1 MVTQSSDVGDVRFGV
16 STGSLGLRHDGR
28 PLSITV
34 RLVLAS
40 TLMLFLELSL
50 IRWSSAQVVHLSYFS
65 NFILLGSFLGI
76 GLGFLRASRSK
87 RRQPIYSVVAL
98 LAYVAFL
105 STFPV
110 AVNREQESVIYFTSL
125 STSGPP
131 IWVTLPVIFLAV
143 AVIMAGPGELVAD
156 CFSQLPRLVAY
167 RSDLIGSL
175 IGIVAFTIC
184 SFTGAPPL
192 VWFLLVATLFVVL
205 LAGAGRVVT
214 ITLLAVTV
222 AMFAYPLIN
231 ATGVFWSPYYRVT
244 TFTQSD
250 GNNGTQWQIY
260 VNGIP
265 HQRLTT
271 AATRIAQEP
280 FYDEPYRRVTKPPEE
295 VLIVGAGTGTDVS
308 IALSH
313 GIAHVDAVEIDPR
326 LLRFG
331 REHNP
336 DRAYDDPRVTAY
348 VNDGRAFLE
357 RTDKKYDLI
366 LFALPDSLTLVSGAS
381 ALRLESYLFT
391 EEAIQSAR
399 EHLAPGGAFSM
410 YNFYRE
416 QWLVDRLGN
425 TLATTF
431 GHSPCLLSSPEAIS
445 LAVFVVGA
453 TPADQRCETT
463 WAPTGTPPEPS
474 TDDRPFL
481 YVAEDTG
488 FLGIPTIYLAAIGLI
503 MLFSV
508 LAIGLAGGASQA
520 RTMWLY
526 RDLFLLGVAF
536 LLLET
541 KNVTGFALYFGTTWL
556 VNALV
561 FAGVLVAVL
570 AAIEI
575 TRRFRTPPLRIMYF
589 VLFGGLALAWLVPTS
604 WVLSLPVPVR
614 LVVAIVLAFLPIMAA
629 NIIFAKRFESSA
641 HPVTAFGTNLL
652 GAMIGGCLEYAA
664 LATGY
669 RWLLVICACLYLAAY
684 LIMPRGSHLGT
695 ELESGRGVLTGST

>member
-1 MVTQSSDVGDVRFGV
+1 
-16 STGSLGLRHDGR
+16 
-28 PLSITV
+28 
-34 RLVLAS
+34 
-40 TLMLFLELSL
+40 MLFLELSL
-50 IRWSSAQVVHLSYFS
+50 IRWSGAQVVHLSYFS

-76 GLGFLRASRSK
+76 GLGFLRANRSK
-87 RRQPIYSVVAL
+87 RRQPFYSLVAL
-98 LAYVAFL
+98 LAFVGFL
-105 STFPV
+105 SKFPV
-110 AVNREQESVIYFTSL
+110 AVNRDQDSVIYFTSL

-131 IWVTLPVIFLAV
+131 IWVTLPAIFLAV
-143 AVIMAGPGELVAD
+143 AAIMAGPGELVAD
-156 CFSQLPRLVAY
+156 CFTQLPRLDAY
-167 RSDLIGSL
+167 RFDLIGSL
-175 IGIVAFTIC
+175 IGIIGFTIC
-184 SFTGAPPL
+184 AFTGTPPL
-192 VWFLLVATLFVVL
+192 VWFVLVATLFVVL
-205 LAGAGRVVT
+205 LAGAGRAVT
-214 ITLLAVTV
+214 ITLLAVTL
-222 AMFAYPLIN
+222 AMFAYPLIK
-231 ATGVFWSPYYRVT
+231 ASGVFWSPYYRVT
-244 TFTQSD
+244 TYARSD
-250 GNNGTQWQIY
+250 GNEGTEWQIY

-271 AATRIAQEP
+271 AATRVKQEP
-280 FYDEPYRRVTKPPEE
+280 FYDEPYRRVTKPPEQ

-313 GIAHVDAVEIDPR
+313 EVTHVDAVEIDPG

-348 VNDGRAFLE
+348 VDDGRAFLE

-410 YNFYRE
+410 YNYYRE

-431 GHSPCLLSSPEAIS
+431 GHAPCLLSSPQAIS
-445 LAVFVVGA
+445 LAVFVVGT

-463 WAPTGTPPEPS
+463 WAPIGTLPEPS

-508 LAIGLAGGASQA
+508 LAIGLAGGVGQA

-536 LLLET
+536 MLLET

-570 AAIEI
+570 AAVEI
-575 TRRFRTPPLRIMYF
+575 TRRFRTPPLRLMYV
-589 VLFGGLALAWLVPTS
+589 VLFGGLAMAWLVPAA
-604 WVLSLPVPVR
+604 WLLSLPFPAR
-614 LVVAIVLAFLPIMAA
+614 LVVAILLAFLPIMAA

-641 HPVTAFGTNLL
+641 HPVTAFGINLL
-652 GAMIGGCLEYAA
+652 GAMIGGCLEYVA

-669 RWLLVICACLYLAAY
+669 RWLLVICACLYMAAY
-684 LIMPRGSHLGT
+684 LIMPRESHPRIALGSRG
-695 ELESGRGVLTGST
+695 GRRVRTGSP

>member
-1 MVTQSSDVGDVRFGV
+1 
-16 STGSLGLRHDGR
+16 
-28 PLSITV
+28 LSIRV

-50 IRWSSAQVVHLSYFS
+50 IRWSGAQVVHLSYFS

-87 RRQPIYSVVAL
+87 RRQPVYSIVAL
-98 LAYVAFL
+98 LAYVGFL
-105 STFPV
+105 SRFPV
-110 AVNREQESVIYFTSL
+110 AVNRDQEAVIYFTSL

-143 AVIMAGPGELVAD
+143 AAIMAGPGELVAD
-156 CFSQLPRLVAY
+156 CFYQLPRLDAY
-167 RSDLIGSL
+167 RCDLIGSL
-175 IGIVAFTIC
+175 IGIAGFTVC
-184 SFTGAPPL
+184 AFTGAPPL

-205 LAGAGRVVT
+205 LDGPGRIVT
-214 ITLLAVTV
+214 ITVLAATV

-231 ATGVFWSPYYRVT
+231 ASGVFWSPYYRVT
-244 TFTQSD
+244 TFAQSD
-250 GNNGTQWQIY
+250 GNNGTQWRIY
-260 VNGIP
+260 VNGVP

-271 AATRIAQEP
+271 AATRLEQEP
-280 FYDEPYRRVTKPPEE
+280 FYDEPYRRVTKPPQH

-313 GIAHVDAVEIDPR
+313 GVAQVDAVEIDPQ
-326 LLRFG
+326 LVRFG

-336 DRAYDDPRVTAY
+336 DRAYDDPRVTTY
-348 VNDGRAFLE
+348 VDDGRAFLE

-391 EEAIQSAR
+391 KEAIQSAR
-399 EHLAPGGAFSM
+399 QHLAPGGVFSM
-410 YNFYRE
+410 YNYYRE

-425 TLATTF
+425 TLAITF

-445 LAVFVVGA
+445 LAVFAVGM
-453 TPADQRCETT
+453 TPADQQCDTT
-463 WAPTGTPPEPS
+463 WSPTGTPPQPS

-488 FLGIPTIYLAAIGLI
+488 FLGIPTIYLTAIGLI
-503 MLFSV
+503 VLFSV
-508 LAIGLAGGASQA
+508 LAVAISLTGGVGQV
-520 RTMWLY
+520 RTMWQY
-526 RDLFLLGVAF
+526 RDLFLLGIAF

-541 KNVTGFALYFGTTWL
+541 KSVTGFALYFGTTWL

-570 AAIEI
+570 AAVEI
-575 TRRFRTPPLRIMYF
+575 TRRFRTPPLRLMYF
-589 VLFGGLALAWLVPTS
+589 VLFGSLTLAWLVPAS
-604 WVLSLPVPVR
+604 WVLSLPFPAR
-614 LVVAIVLAFLPIMAA
+614 LVVAVLLAFLPIMAA

-684 LIMPRGSHLGT
+684 LTMPRGSDRRMALG
-695 ELESGRGVLTGST
+695 SPDGQGVLTC

>member
-1 MVTQSSDVGDVRFGV
+1 M
-16 STGSLGLRHDGR
+16 
-28 PLSITV
+28 SIRV

-50 IRWSSAQVVHLSYFS
+50 IRWSGAQVVHLSYFS

-76 GLGFLRASRSK
+76 GLGFLRASRYK
-87 RRQPIYSVVAL
+87 RRQPVYSIVAL
-98 LAYVAFL
+98 LAYVGFL
-105 STFPV
+105 SRFPV
-110 AVNREQESVIYFTSL
+110 AVNRDQEAVIYFTSL

-143 AVIMAGPGELVAD
+143 AAIMAGPGELVAD
-156 CFSQLPRLVAY
+156 CFYQLPRLDAY
-167 RSDLIGSL
+167 RCDLIGSL
-175 IGIVAFTIC
+175 IGIAGFTVC
-184 SFTGAPPL
+184 AFTGAPPL

-205 LAGAGRVVT
+205 LDGPGRIVT
-214 ITLLAVTV
+214 ITVLAATV

-231 ATGVFWSPYYRVT
+231 ASGVFWSPYYRVT
-244 TFTQSD
+244 TFAQSD
-250 GNNGTQWQIY
+250 GNNGTQWRIY
-260 VNGIP
+260 VNGVP

-271 AATRIAQEP
+271 AATRLEQEP
-280 FYDEPYRRVTKPPEE
+280 FYDEPYRRVTKPPQQ

-313 GIAHVDAVEIDPR
+313 GVAQVDAVEIDPQ
-326 LLRFG
+326 LVRFG

-336 DRAYDDPRVTAY
+336 DRAYDDPRVTTF

-391 EEAIQSAR
+391 KEAIQSAR
-399 EHLAPGGAFSM
+399 QHLAPGGVFSM
-410 YNFYRE
+410 YNYYRE

-425 TLATTF
+425 TLAITF

-445 LAVFVVGA
+445 LAVFAVGM
-453 TPADQRCETT
+453 TPADQQCETT
-463 WAPTGTPPEPS
+463 WSPTGTPPQPS

-488 FLGIPTIYLAAIGLI
+488 FLGIPTIYLTAIGLI
-503 MLFSV
+503 VLFSV
-508 LAIGLAGGASQA
+508 LAVAISLAGGVGQV
-520 RTMWLY
+520 RTMWQY

-541 KNVTGFALYFGTTWL
+541 KSVTGFALYFGTTWL

-570 AAIEI
+570 AAVEI
-575 TRRFRTPPLRIMYF
+575 TRRFRTPPLRLMYF
-589 VLFGGLALAWLVPTS
+589 VLFGSLTLAWLVPAS
-604 WVLSLPVPVR
+604 WVLSLPFPAR
-614 LVVAIVLAFLPIMAA
+614 LVVAVLLAFLPIMAA

-684 LIMPRGSHLGT
+684 LTMPRGSDRRMALG
-695 ELESGRGVLTGST
+695 SPDGHGVLAG

>member
-1 MVTQSSDVGDVRFGV
+1 MVTQSSDVGDVRFGE
-16 STGSLGLRHDGR
+16 STDSLGLRHDGR

-143 AVIMAGPGELVAD
+143 AAIMAGPGELVAD

-508 LAIGLAGGASQA
+508 LAIALAGGVSQA
-520 RTMWLY
+520 RTMWQY

-604 WVLSLPVPVR
+604 WVLSLPVPMR

-669 RWLLVICACLYLAAY
+669 RWLLVICVCLYLAAY

>member
-1 MVTQSSDVGDVRFGV
+1 
-16 STGSLGLRHDGR
+16 
-28 PLSITV
+28 
-34 RLVLAS
+34 VLAS

-50 IRWSSAQVVHLSYFS
+50 IRWSGAQVVHLSYFS

-87 RRQPIYSVVAL
+87 RRQPVYSIVAL
-98 LAYVAFL
+98 LAYVGFL
-105 STFPV
+105 SRFPV
-110 AVNREQESVIYFTSL
+110 AVNRDQEAVIYFTSL

-143 AVIMAGPGELVAD
+143 AAIMAGPGELVAD
-156 CFSQLPRLVAY
+156 CFYQLPRLDAY
-167 RSDLIGSL
+167 RCDLIGSL
-175 IGIVAFTIC
+175 IGIAGFTVC
-184 SFTGAPPL
+184 AFTGAPPL

-205 LAGAGRVVT
+205 LDGPGRIVT
-214 ITLLAVTV
+214 ITVLAATV

-244 TFTQSD
+244 TFAQSD
-250 GNNGTQWQIY
+250 GNNGTQWRIY
-260 VNGIP
+260 VNGVP

-271 AATRIAQEP
+271 AATRLEQEP
-280 FYDEPYRRVTKPPEE
+280 FYDEPYRRVTKPPQH

-313 GIAHVDAVEIDPR
+313 GVAQVDAVEIDPQ
-326 LLRFG
+326 LVRFG

-336 DRAYDDPRVTAY
+336 DRAYDDPRVTTY
-348 VNDGRAFLE
+348 VDDGRAFLE

-391 EEAIQSAR
+391 KEAIQSAR
-399 EHLAPGGAFSM
+399 QHLAPGGVFSM
-410 YNFYRE
+410 YNYYRE

-425 TLATTF
+425 TLAITF

-445 LAVFVVGA
+445 LAVFAVGM
-453 TPADQRCETT
+453 TPADQQCDTT
-463 WAPTGTPPEPS
+463 WSPTGTPPQPS

-488 FLGIPTIYLAAIGLI
+488 FLGIPTIYLTAIGLI
-503 MLFSV
+503 VLFSV
-508 LAIGLAGGASQA
+508 LAVAISLTGGVGQV
-520 RTMWLY
+520 RTMWQY
-526 RDLFLLGVAF
+526 RDLFLLGIAF

-541 KNVTGFALYFGTTWL
+541 KSVTGFALYFGTTWL

-570 AAIEI
+570 AAVEI
-575 TRRFRTPPLRIMYF
+575 TRRFRTPPLRLMYF
-589 VLFGGLALAWLVPTS
+589 VLFGSLTLAWLVPAS
-604 WVLSLPVPVR
+604 WVLSLPFPAR
-614 LVVAIVLAFLPIMAA
+614 LVVAVLLAFLPIMAA
-629 NIIFAKRFESSA
+629 NIIFAKRFESSV

-669 RWLLVICACLYLAAY
+669 RWLLAICACLYLAAY
-684 LIMPRGSHLGT
+684 LTMPRGSDRRMA
-695 ELESGRGVLTGST
+695 SGSPDGQGVLTG

>member
-1 MVTQSSDVGDVRFGV
+1 
-16 STGSLGLRHDGR
+16 
-28 PLSITV
+28 
-34 RLVLAS
+34 VLAS

-50 IRWSSAQVVHLSYFS
+50 IRWSGAQVVHLSYFS

-87 RRQPIYSVVAL
+87 RRQPVYSIVAL
-98 LAYVAFL
+98 LAYVGFL
-105 STFPV
+105 SRFPV
-110 AVNREQESVIYFTSL
+110 AVNRDQEAVIYFTSL

-143 AVIMAGPGELVAD
+143 AAIMAGPGELVAD
-156 CFSQLPRLVAY
+156 CFYQLPRLDAY
-167 RSDLIGSL
+167 RCDLIGSL
-175 IGIVAFTIC
+175 IGIAGFTVC
-184 SFTGAPPL
+184 AFTGAPPL

-205 LAGAGRVVT
+205 LDGPGRIVT
-214 ITLLAVTV
+214 ITVLAATV

-231 ATGVFWSPYYRVT
+231 ASGVFWSPYYRVT
-244 TFTQSD
+244 TFAQSD
-250 GNNGTQWQIY
+250 GNNGTQWRIY
-260 VNGIP
+260 VNGVP

-271 AATRIAQEP
+271 AATRLEQEP
-280 FYDEPYRRVTKPPEE
+280 FYDEPYRRVTKPPQH

-313 GIAHVDAVEIDPR
+313 GVAQVDAVEIDPQ
-326 LLRFG
+326 LVRFG

-336 DRAYDDPRVTAY
+336 DRAYDDPRVTTY
-348 VNDGRAFLE
+348 VDDGRAFLE

-391 EEAIQSAR
+391 KEAIQSAR
-399 EHLAPGGAFSM
+399 QHLAPGGVFSM
-410 YNFYRE
+410 YNYYRE

-425 TLATTF
+425 TLAITF

-445 LAVFVVGA
+445 LAVFAVGM
-453 TPADQRCETT
+453 TPADQQCDTT
-463 WAPTGTPPEPS
+463 WSPTGTPPQPS

-488 FLGIPTIYLAAIGLI
+488 FLGIPTIYLTAIGLI
-503 MLFSV
+503 VLFSV
-508 LAIGLAGGASQA
+508 LAVAISLTGGVGQV
-520 RTMWLY
+520 RTMWQY
-526 RDLFLLGVAF
+526 RDLFLLGIAF

-541 KNVTGFALYFGTTWL
+541 KSVTGFALYFGTTWL

-570 AAIEI
+570 AAVEI
-575 TRRFRTPPLRIMYF
+575 TRRFRTPPLRLMYF
-589 VLFGGLALAWLVPTS
+589 VLFGSLTLAWLVPAS
-604 WVLSLPVPVR
+604 WVLSLPFPAR
-614 LVVAIVLAFLPIMAA
+614 LVVAVLLAFLPIMAA

-684 LIMPRGSHLGT
+684 LTMPRGSDRRMALG
-695 ELESGRGVLTGST
+695 SPDGQGVLTG

>member
-1 MVTQSSDVGDVRFGV
+1 MR
-16 STGSLGLRHDGR
+16 DGR
-28 PLSITV
+28 PLSIRV

-50 IRWSSAQVVHLSYFS
+50 IRWSGAQVVHLSYFS

-87 RRQPIYSVVAL
+87 RRQPFYSIVAL
-98 LAYVAFL
+98 LAYVGFL
-105 STFPV
+105 SSFPV
-110 AVNREQESVIYFTSL
+110 AVNRDQEAVIYFTTL
-125 STSGPP
+125 SISGPP

-143 AVIMAGPGELVAD
+143 AAIMAGPGELVAA
-156 CFSQLPRLVAY
+156 CFFQLPRLDAY
-167 RSDLIGSL
+167 RCDLIGSL
-175 IGIVAFTIC
+175 IGIAGFTVC
-184 SFTGAPPL
+184 AFTGAPPL

-205 LAGAGRVVT
+205 LAGAGAGRIVT
-214 ITLLAVTV
+214 ITVLAATV

-244 TFTQSD
+244 TFAQSD
-250 GNNGTQWQIY
+250 GNNGNQWRIY

-271 AATRIAQEP
+271 AATRLEQEP
-280 FYDEPYRRVTKPPEE
+280 FYDEPYRRVTKPPEQ

-313 GIAHVDAVEIDPR
+313 GVTQVDAVEIDPR

-336 DRAYDDPRVTAY
+336 DRAYDDPRVTTY

-399 EHLAPGGAFSM
+399 QHLAPGGLFSM
-410 YNFYRE
+410 YNYYRE

-425 TLATTF
+425 TLAVTF

-445 LAVFVVGA
+445 LAVFAIGA
-453 TPADQRCETT
+453 TPAHQRCETT
-463 WAPTGTPPEPS
+463 WTPTGTPPEPS

-481 YVAEDTG
+481 YVLEDTG

-503 MLFSV
+503 VLFSV
-508 LAIGLAGGASQA
+508 LAIGLAGGVGQA
-520 RTMWLY
+520 RTMWQY

-541 KNVTGFALYFGTTWL
+541 KSVTGFALYFGTTWL

-570 AAIEI
+570 AAVEI
-575 TRRFRTPPLRIMYF
+575 TRRFRTPPLRLMYV
-589 VLFGGLALAWLVPTS
+589 VLFGSLALAWLVPAS
-604 WVLSLPVPVR
+604 WVLSLPFPAR
-614 LVVAIVLAFLPIMAA
+614 LVVAILLAFLPIMAA
-629 NIIFAKRFESSA
+629 NIIFAKRFESST
-641 HPVTAFGTNLL
+641 HPATAFGTNLL

-684 LIMPRGSHLGT
+684 LITPR
-695 ELESGRGVLTGST
+695 ESDRRIALQASAGAVS

>member
-1 MVTQSSDVGDVRFGV
+1 
-16 STGSLGLRHDGR
+16 
-28 PLSITV
+28 LSIRV

-50 IRWSSAQVVHLSYFS
+50 IRWSGAQVVHLSYFS

-76 GLGFLRASRSK
+76 GLGFSRAATRSK
-87 RRQPIYSVVAL
+87 RRQPFYSIVAL
-98 LAYVAFL
+98 LAYVGFL
-105 STFPV
+105 SRFPV
-110 AVNREQESVIYFTSL
+110 AVNRDQESVIYFTSL
-125 STSGPP
+125 SISGPP
-131 IWVTLPVIFLAV
+131 IWVTLPLIFLAV
-143 AVIMAGPGELVAD
+143 AAIMAGPGELVAD
-156 CFSQLPRLVAY
+156 CFHQLPRLDAY
-167 RSDLIGSL
+167 RCDLIGSL
-175 IGIVAFTIC
+175 IGIAGFTVC
-184 SFTGAPPL
+184 AFTGAPPL
-192 VWFLLVATLFVVL
+192 VWFLLVASLFLVL
-205 LAGAGRVVT
+205 LAGARRVVT
-214 ITLLAVTV
+214 ITTLAATV
-222 AMFAYPLIN
+222 AMFAYPQLN

-244 TFTQSD
+244 TFAQSD

-271 AATRIAQEP
+271 AATRLEQEP
-280 FYDEPYRRVTKPPEE
+280 FYDEPYRRITQPPEQ

-308 IALSH
+308 IALAH
-313 GIAHVDAVEIDPR
+313 GATHVDAVEIDPR

-336 DRAYDDPRVTAY
+336 DRAYADPRVTTF

-391 EEAIQSAR
+391 EEAVQSAR

-410 YNFYRE
+410 YNYYRE

-425 TLATTF
+425 TLAATF
-431 GHSPCLLSSPEAIS
+431 GHSPCLLSSPEAVS

-453 TPADQRCETT
+453 TPADQRCETIWT
-463 WAPTGTPPEPS
+463 PTGTPPQPS

-481 YVAEDTG
+481 YVLEDTG
-488 FLGIPTIYLAAIGLI
+488 FLGIPTIYLTAIGLI
-503 MLFSV
+503 ILVSV
-508 LAIGLAGGASQA
+508 LAIGLTGGVGQA
-520 RTMWLY
+520 RTMWQY

-570 AAIEI
+570 TAVEI
-575 TRRFRTPPLRIMYF
+575 TRRFRTPPLRLMYL
-589 VLFGGLALAWLVPTS
+589 VLFGSLALAWLVPAS
-604 WVLSLPVPVR
+604 WVLSLPFPAR

-629 NIIFAKRFESSA
+629 NIIFAKRFQSSA
-641 HPVTAFGTNLL
+641 NPVTAFYTNLL

-684 LIMPRGSHLGT
+684 LTTPRGSDRRMMLG
-695 ELESGRGVLTGST
+695 SPGGRDVLTGSP